1 MKLFDIFGLSLSHV
15 KKSKMRSWLTIIGIV
30 IGVAAVVAIISI
42 GQSMEATVQSR
53 LGSLGA
59 DLITI
64 TPGYSRASAGGHET
78 PGGFRSA
85 GSATINL
92 TDKDANII
100 KQVPGVLYV
109 NGIVSGRADMVLGTE
124 KITVSISGVD
134 TAVWRSMVTTEL
146 EAGRY
151 LQPGDSNAVVI
162 GYGLAHD
169 TFLQPITLNR
179 PITIGGKNF
188 KVVGI
193 FVESGGGFGGGGDNS
208 VYMPADYARDVITE
222 NISRNTF
229 SSIMIKVA
237 DQALVNEITSDIVQK
252 LMASRHVNQRTRDFS
267 VTAFATIQAQI
278 TSITQTISL
287 FLAAIA
293 AVSLLVGAV
302 GIANT
307 MFMSVMERTRQIGLL
322 KALGAT
328 DNEVLELF
336 LMESGLFGF
345 VGGLIGIIFGMLIS
359 IMVTSLGLMA
369 IGPGEGTM
377 STVISPQLIIF
388 ALVFSILVGIISGVV
403 PARTAARMNPVDAL
417 RFEQ

>member
-1 MKLFDIFGLSLSHV
+1 MKTLDIFTLSLSHV

-42 GQSMEATVQSR
+42 GQGMQESVQAN
-53 LGSLGA
+53 LGGLGA
-59 DLITI
+59 DLII
-64 TPGYSRASAGGHET
+64 VTPGFSRASNGFGGM
-78 PGGFRSA
+78 GAASGA
-85 GSATINL
+85 INL
-92 TDKDANII
+92 TDRDANAI
-100 KQVPGVLYV
+100 KQVAGVLYV
-109 NGIVSGRADMVLGTE
+109 NGMVSGSSDIKLGTE
-124 KITVSISGVD
+124 KTSVSVNGVD
-134 TAVWRSMVTTEL
+134 TGVWRSMFTTQL

-162 GYGLAHD
+162 SNSLAHT

-193 FVESGGGFGGGGDNS
+193 LVSQGAGFGGGDNT
-208 VYMPADYARDVITE
+208 VYMSADYARQVITT
-222 NISRNTF
+222 NISRNQFTM
-229 SSIMIKVA
+229 IMVKVA
-237 DQALVNEITSDIVQK
+237 NPLLATSTAAAITQK
-252 LMASRHVNQRTRDFS
+252 LMPSRHVNPRTQDFT
-267 VTAFATIQAQI
+267 VTAFAAIQQQI
-278 TSITQTISL
+278 TTIVQSISL

-328 DNEVLELF
+328 DNEVMKLF
-336 LMESGLFGF
+336 IMESGLFGF
-345 VGGLIGIIFGMLIS
+345 FGGIIGIIFGILIS
-359 IMVTSLGLMA
+359 VMISAVGLSAVVT
-369 IGPGEGTM
+369 
-377 STVISPQLIIF
+377 PQLIFF
-388 ALVFSILVGIISGVV
+388 ALVFSVFVGVLSGVA
-403 PARTAARMNPVDAL
+403 PARSGAKMNPVDAL

>member
-1 MKLFDIFGLSLSHV
+1 MKTFDIFRLSLSHL
-15 KKSKMRSWLTIIGIV
+15 KKSRMRSWLTIIGIV

-42 GQSMEATVQSR
+42 GQGMQESVEAN

-59 DLITI
+59 DLITV
-64 TPGYSRASAGGHET
+64 TPGYSRATGGGH
-78 PGGFRSA
+78 FRGEGSA
-85 GSATINL
+85 GSTSINL
-92 TDKDANII
+92 TDRDLNVI
-100 KQVPGVLYV
+100 KQIPGVLYA
-109 NGIVSGRADMVLGTE
+109 NGMVSGRSDMILGTE
-124 KITVSISGVD
+124 KISVSISGVN

-162 GYGLAHD
+162 GYSLAHD

-179 PITIGGKNF
+179 PVTIGEKSF

-193 FVESGGGFGGGGDNS
+193 FAESGGFGGNDNS
-208 VYMPADYARDVITE
+208 VYMPADHARDVITE

-229 SSIMIKVA
+229 TSITIKVA
-237 DQALVNEITSDIVQK
+237 DPSLVDKINSEIVQK
-252 LMASRHVNQRTRDFS
+252 LMASRHVNSRTRDFT
-267 VTAFATIQAQI
+267 VTAFATIQQQI
-278 TSITQTISL
+278 TSVVSTISL

-293 AVSLLVGAV
+293 AISLLVGAV

-328 DNEVLELF
+328 DNEVMRLF
-336 LMESGLFGF
+336 LIESGLFGF
-345 VGGLIGIIFGMLIS
+345 VGGVIGILFGILIS
-359 IMVTSLGLMA
+359 VIISAVGLRA
-369 IGPGEGTM
+369 IGPGGTM
-377 STVISPQLIIF
+377 MAIVTPQLLIF
-388 ALVFSILVGIISGVV
+388 ALAFSVFVGVISGVV
-403 PARTAARMNPVDAL
+403 PARTAAKMNPVDAL

>member
-1 MKLFDIFGLSLSHV
+1 MKILDIFRLSLSHV

-42 GQSMEATVQSR
+42 GQGMQESVQAN

-59 DLITI
+59 DLITV
-64 TPGYSRASAGGHET
+64 TPGFSRATGGGGFRGGSSAGG
-78 PGGFRSA
+78 A
-85 GSATINL
+85 GINL
-92 TDKDANII
+92 TDKDLNVI
-100 KQVPGVLYV
+100 KQVPGVLYA
-109 NGIVSGRADMVLGTE
+109 NGMVSGRSDMVLGTE
-124 KITVSISGVD
+124 KTSVSISGVD
-134 TAVWRSMVTTEL
+134 TAVWRSMVTTKL

-162 GYGLAHD
+162 GSSLAHD
-169 TFLQPITLNR
+169 IFLQPLTLNR
-179 PITIGGKNF
+179 PVTIGGKTF

-193 FVESGGGFGGGGDNS
+193 FAKSGGFGGTDNA

-229 SSIMIKVA
+229 TSIMVKVA
-237 DQALVNEITSDIVQK
+237 DQSLADKISEDIVQK
-252 LMASRHVNQRTRDFS
+252 LMPARHVNSRTRDFT
-267 VTAFATIQAQI
+267 VTAFAAIQQQI
-278 TSITQTISL
+278 TGVVQTISI

-328 DNEVLELF
+328 DNEVMKIF
-336 LMESGLFGF
+336 LIESGLFGF
-345 VGGLIGIIFGMLIS
+345 VGGVLGIISGILIS
-359 IMVTSLGLMA
+359 VIISAVGLRA
-369 IGPGEGTM
+369 IGPGGTM
-377 STVISPQLIIF
+377 NAVVTPQLLVF
-388 ALVFSILVGIISGVV
+388 ALLFSVFVGIISGVV
-403 PARTAARMNPVDAL
+403 PARTAAKMNPVDAL

>member
-1 MKLFDIFGLSLSHV
+1 MKVLDIFRLSLSHV

-42 GQSMEATVQSR
+42 GQGMQASVQSR

-59 DLITI
+59 DLITV
-64 TPGYSRASAGGHET
+64 TPGFSRAGG
-78 PGGFRSA
+78 GGFEGGRGG

-92 TDKDANII
+92 TERDANAI
-100 KQVPGVLYV
+100 KQLPGVLYV
-109 NGIVSGRADMVLGTE
+109 NGMVSGSSDIRLGTE
-124 KITVSISGVD
+124 KTSVSISGVD
-134 TAVWRSMVTTEL
+134 TGVWRSMVTTQL

-151 LQPGDSNAVVI
+151 LQPGDSNSVVI
-162 GYGLAHD
+162 GNALAHT
-169 TFLQPITLNR
+169 TFLQEITLNK
-179 PITIGGKNF
+179 PITIGGKSF

-193 FVESGGGFGGGGDNS
+193 LVSSGGGFGGGGDNS
-208 VYMPADYARDVITE
+208 VYMSADFAREVITT
-222 NISRNTF
+222 NISRNQFT
-229 SSIMIKVA
+229 SIMVKIA
-237 DQALVNEITSDIVQK
+237 DPALADKITQDIINK
-252 LMASRHVNQRTRDFS
+252 LMPSRHVNPRTRDFT
-267 VTAFATIQAQI
+267 VTAFATIQQQI
-278 TSITQTISL
+278 TSVVQSISI

-328 DNEVLELF
+328 DNEVMELF

-345 VGGLIGIIFGMLIS
+345 VGGVIGIIFGIIVS
-359 IMVTSLGLMA
+359 VIVSVVGLRLL
-369 IGPGEGTM
+369 GPGG
-377 STVISPQLIIF
+377 SASPVVSPELLIF
-388 ALVFSILVGIISGVV
+388 ALAFSIFVGVISGVA
-403 PARTAARMNPVDAL
+403 PARSAAKMNPVDAL

>member
-1 MKLFDIFGLSLSHV
+1 MKIFDIFGLSLSHV

-42 GQSMEATVQSR
+42 GQGMQESVQAN

-59 DLITI
+59 DLII
-64 TPGYSRASAGGHET
+64 VTPGFSRATSGGFGRGEPAGGA
-78 PGGFRSA
+78 S
-85 GSATINL
+85 INF
-92 TDKDANII
+92 TDKDLNVI
-100 KQVPGVLYV
+100 KQVPGVLYA
-109 NGIVSGRADMVLGTE
+109 NGMVSGRSDMILGTE
-124 KITVSISGVD
+124 KTTVSISGVD
-134 TAVWRSMVTTEL
+134 TLVWRSMVTTQL

-151 LQPGDSNAVVI
+151 LQPGDSNAIVI
-162 GYGLAHD
+162 GYSLAHD
-169 TFLQPITLNR
+169 TFSQPITLNR
-179 PITIGGKNF
+179 PVTIGGKTF

-193 FVESGGGFGGGGDNS
+193 FVQSGGGFGGGGDNA

-229 SSIMIKVA
+229 TSIMVKVA
-237 DQALVNEITSDIVQK
+237 DQSLVDKIASDIILK
-252 LMASRHVNQRTRDFS
+252 LMPSRHVNPRTRDFT
-267 VTAFATIQAQI
+267 VTAFATIQQQI
-278 TSITQTISL
+278 TSVVQTISL

-328 DNEVLELF
+328 DNEVMKLF
-336 LMESGLFGF
+336 LIESGLFGF
-345 VGGLIGIIFGMLIS
+345 VGGVLGIIFGILIS
-359 IMVTSLGLMA
+359 VIISAVGMRA
-369 IGPGEGTM
+369 IGPGGTM
-377 STVISPQLIIF
+377 NAVVTPSLLIF
-388 ALVFSILVGIISGVV
+388 ALAFSIFVGIISGVM
-403 PARTAARMNPVDAL
+403 PARQAAKMNPVDAL

>member
-1 MKLFDIFGLSLSHV
+1 MKIFDIFRLSLSHV

-42 GQSMEATVQSR
+42 GEGMQESVKAR

-59 DLITI
+59 DLITV
-64 TPGYSRASAGGHET
+64 TPGYSRAEG
-78 PGGFRSA
+78 GGFGGERASGA
-85 GSATINL
+85 GINL
-92 TDKDANII
+92 TDKDLNMI
-100 KQVPGVLYV
+100 KQVPGVLYA
-109 NGIVSGRADMVLGTE
+109 NGMVSGRSDMILGTE
-124 KITVSISGVD
+124 KISVSISGVD
-134 TAVWRSMVTTEL
+134 TAVWRSIVTTQL

-162 GYGLAHD
+162 GYSLAHT

-179 PITIGGKNF
+179 PVTIGGKTF

-193 FVESGGGFGGGGDNS
+193 FAQSGGFGGGDNA

-229 SSIMIKVA
+229 TSIMVKVA
-237 DQALVNEITSDIVQK
+237 ETSLVDKITADIVQK
-252 LMASRHVNQRTRDFS
+252 LMASRHVNSRTRDFT
-267 VTAFATIQAQI
+267 VTAFATIQQQI
-278 TSITQTISL
+278 SSITQTISL

-328 DNEVLELF
+328 DNEVMELF
-336 LMESGLFGF
+336 IIESGLFGF
-345 VGGLIGIIFGMLIS
+345 FGGVIGIIFGIFVS
-359 IMVTSLGLMA
+359 VIITTVGLRA
-369 IGPGEGTM
+369 IGPGGAMNAVVT
-377 STVISPQLIIF
+377 PQLIIL
-388 ALVFSILVGIISGVV
+388 ALVFSVFVGVISGIV
-403 PARTAARMNPVDAL
+403 PARNAAKMNPVDAL

>member
-1 MKLFDIFGLSLSHV
+1 MKTIDTFRLSLSHV

-42 GQSMEATVQSR
+42 GQGMQESVAAR

-59 DLITI
+59 DLITV
-64 TPGYSRASAGGHET
+64 TPGYSRASG
-78 PGGFRSA
+78 GGFEGGRSA
-85 GSATINL
+85 GSTSINL
-92 TDKDANII
+92 TDKDINVI

-109 NGIVSGRADMVLGTE
+109 NGMVSGRSEMILGTE
-124 KITVSISGVD
+124 KISVSVTGIDPV
-134 TAVWRSMVTTEL
+134 VWRSMVTTEL

-151 LQPGDSNAVVI
+151 IQPGDSNVVVI
-162 GYGLAHD
+162 GYSLAHE

-179 PITIGGKNF
+179 LVTIGGKTF

-193 FVESGGGFGGGGDNS
+193 FVQSGGGFGGGGGDTA
-208 VYMPADYARDVITE
+208 VYMPNDPARDVITT

-229 SSIMIKVA
+229 SSIMVKVTDPNLA
-237 DQALVNEITSDIVQK
+237 NEVAADIVAK
-252 LMASRHVNQRTRDFS
+252 LMPSRHVNQRTRDFT
-267 VTAFATIQAQI
+267 VTEFAVIQQQI
-278 TSITQTISL
+278 TSVVQTISL

-328 DNEVLELF
+328 DGEVMKLF

-345 VGGLIGIIFGMLIS
+345 VGGVLGIIFGVSIS
-359 IMVTSLGLMA
+359 VIISVVGLRA
-369 IGPGEGTM
+369 IGPGGTM
-377 STVISPQLIIF
+377 NPVVTPQLLLF
-388 ALVFSILVGIISGVV
+388 ALGFSIFVGIISGVA
-403 PARTAARMNPVDAL
+403 PARSAAKMNPVDAL

>member
-1 MKLFDIFGLSLSHV
+1 MKPFDIFGLSLSHV
-15 KKSKMRSWLTIIGIV
+15 IKSKMRSWLTIIGIV
-30 IGVAAVVAIISI
+30 IGVAAVVAIISVS
-42 GQSMEATVQSR
+42 QSMQESVQSR

-59 DLITI
+59 DLITV
-64 TPGYSRASAGGHET
+64 TPGYSRASGGSGPE
-78 PGGFRSA
+78 GG
-85 GSATINL
+85 GSSSTSINL
-92 TDKDANII
+92 TDKDANMI
-100 KQVPGVLYV
+100 KQVSGVLYV
-109 NGIVSGRADMVLGTE
+109 NGMVSGTADIRLGTE
-124 KITVSISGVD
+124 KISVSISGVD
-134 TAVWRSMVTTEL
+134 TAVWRSMVTTQL

-162 GYGLAHD
+162 GYALAHT

-193 FVESGGGFGGGGDNS
+193 LVSSGGGFGGGGGDNA
-208 VYMPADYARDVITE
+208 VYMSADYARQVITT
-222 NISRNTF
+222 NVSRNTF
-229 SSIMIKVA
+229 TSNMVKVT
-237 DQALVNEITSDIVQK
+237 DQTLVDNITSDIVQK
-252 LMASRHVNQRTRDFS
+252 LMASRHVNQRTRDFT
-267 VTAFATIQAQI
+267 VTAYATIQEQI
-278 TSITQTISL
+278 SSITQTISL

-328 DNEVLELF
+328 DNEIMELF

-345 VGGLIGIIFGMLIS
+345 VGGLLGIICGILIS
-359 IMVTSLGLMA
+359 VIIISLGLLA
-369 IGPGEGTM
+369 IGTGEGTM
-377 STVISPQLIIF
+377 NIVISPQLIIF

-403 PARTAARMNPVDAL
+403 PARTAAKMSPVDAL

>member
-1 MKLFDIFGLSLSHV
+1 MKAFDIFRLSLSHV

-42 GQSMEATVQSR
+42 GQGMQESVQSR

-59 DLITI
+59 DLITV
-64 TPGYSRASAGGHET
+64 TPGFSRASGG
-78 PGGFRSA
+78 GGFGGGSA
-85 GSATINL
+85 GSASINL
-92 TDKDANII
+92 TDKDLNVI

-109 NGIVSGRADMVLGTE
+109 NGMVSGRSDMILGTE
-124 KITVSISGVD
+124 KTSVSISGIDPV
-134 TAVWRSMVTTEL
+134 VWRSMVTTQL
-146 EAGRY
+146 ESGRY
-151 LQPGDSNAVVI
+151 LQSGDSNAVVI
-162 GYGLAHD
+162 GYSLAHE

-179 PITIGGKNF
+179 PITIGNKTF

-193 FVESGGGFGGGGDNS
+193 FVQSGGGFGGGGGDNA
-208 VYMPADYARDVITE
+208 VFMPADYARDVITS
-222 NISRNTF
+222 NVPRNTF
-229 SSIMIKVA
+229 TSIMVKVA
-237 DQALVNEITSDIVQK
+237 NPELANQVASDIVTK
-252 LMASRHVNQRTRDFS
+252 LMPARHVNPRTRDFT
-267 VTAFATIQAQI
+267 VTEFAVIQQQI
-278 TSITQTISL
+278 TGVVQTISL

-328 DNEVLELF
+328 DNEVMKLF

-345 VGGLIGIIFGMLIS
+345 VGGVLGIIFGILVSVLIS
-359 IMVTSLGLMA
+359 AVGLRA
-369 IGPGEGTM
+369 IGPGGEMNAVVT
-377 STVISPQLIIF
+377 PQLLIF
-388 ALVFSILVGIISGVV
+388 ALVFSVFVGIISGVV
-403 PARTAARMNPVDAL
+403 PARTAAKMNPVDAL

>member
-1 MKLFDIFGLSLSHV
+1 MKILDIFRLSLSHV

-42 GQSMEATVQSR
+42 GQGMQASVQAR

-59 DLITI
+59 DLITV
-64 TPGYSRASAGGHET
+64 TPGFSRASGGEF
-78 PGGFRSA
+78 GGRGG
-85 GSATINL
+85 GSGGSINL
-92 TDKDANII
+92 TDKDVNVI

-109 NGIVSGRADMVLGTE
+109 NGMVSGRADMIVGTE
-124 KITVSISGVD
+124 KTSVSISGVD
-134 TAVWRSMVTTEL
+134 IGTWRSMVTTQL

-162 GYGLAHD
+162 GYSLAHE
-169 TFLQPITLNR
+169 TFLQPVTLNR
-179 PITIGGKNF
+179 PVTIGDKNF

-193 FVESGGGFGGGGDNS
+193 FVQSGGGFGGGSDNA
-208 VYMPADYARDVITE
+208 VYMPADSAREVITT
-222 NISRNTF
+222 NVPRNTF
-229 SSIMIKVA
+229 TSIMVKVA
-237 DQALVNEITSDIVQK
+237 DPTIADKIATDIVTK
-252 LMASRHVNQRTRDFS
+252 LMPSRHVNPRTRDFT
-267 VTAFATIQAQI
+267 VTAFATIQQQI
-278 TSITQTISL
+278 TSVVQSISI

-328 DNEVLELF
+328 DNEVMKLF

-345 VGGLIGIIFGMLIS
+345 VGGVIGIIFGILVSVIVS
-359 IMVTSLGLMA
+359 AVGLRLL
-369 IGPGEGTM
+369 GPGG
-377 STVISPQLIIF
+377 SASPVVSPELLIF
-388 ALVFSILVGIISGVV
+388 ALGFSILVGVISGVA
-403 PARTAARMNPVDAL
+403 PARSAAKMNPVDAL

>member
-1 MKLFDIFGLSLSHV
+1 MKILDIFRLSLSHV

-42 GQSMEATVQSR
+42 GQGMQASVQSR

-59 DLITI
+59 DLITV
-64 TPGYSRASAGGHET
+64 TPGFSRAGG
-78 PGGFRSA
+78 GGFGGERGG

-92 TDKDANII
+92 TDRDANAI
-100 KQVPGVLYV
+100 KQVAGVLYV
-109 NGIVSGRADMVLGTE
+109 NGMVSGSSDVRVGTE
-124 KITVSISGVD
+124 KTTVSISGVD
-134 TAVWRSMVTTEL
+134 TGVWRSMVTTQL

-151 LQPGDSNAVVI
+151 LQPGDSNVVVI
-162 GYGLAHD
+162 GNALAHT
-169 TFLQPITLNR
+169 TFLEPITLNK
-179 PITIGGKNF
+179 PITIGGKSF

-193 FVESGGGFGGGGDNS
+193 LVSSGGGFGGGGGDNT
-208 VYMPADYARDVITE
+208 VYMSADFAREVITT
-222 NISRNTF
+222 NVSRNQFT
-229 SSIMIKVA
+229 SIMVKIS
-237 DQALVNEITSDIVQK
+237 DPALATSIAAAITQK
-252 LMASRHVNQRTRDFS
+252 LMPERHVNPRTQDFT
-267 VTAFATIQAQI
+267 VTAFAAIQQQI
-278 TSITQTISL
+278 TSVVQSISL

-328 DNEVLELF
+328 DNEVMKLF

-345 VGGLIGIIFGMLIS
+345 VGGVIGIIFGVLIS
-359 IMVTSLGLMA
+359 VIISEVGLRA
-369 IGPGEGTM
+369 IGPGGAM
-377 STVISPQLIIF
+377 SAVISPELLIF
-388 ALVFSILVGIISGVV
+388 ALGFSIFVGVISGVA
-403 PARTAARMNPVDAL
+403 PARSAAKMNPVDAL

>member
-1 MKLFDIFGLSLSHV
+1 MKTIDTFRLSLSHV

-42 GQSMEATVQSR
+42 GQGMQESVASR

-59 DLITI
+59 DLITV
-64 TPGYSRASAGGHET
+64 TPGFSRASSG
-78 PGGFRSA
+78 GGFEGGRSA

-92 TDKDANII
+92 TDKDINVI

-109 NGIVSGRADMVLGTE
+109 NGMVSGRSDIILGTE
-124 KITVSISGVD
+124 KTSVSITGVD
-134 TAVWRSMVTTEL
+134 PVVWRSMVTTQL

-151 LQPGDSNAVVI
+151 LQPGDSNAVII
-162 GYGLAHD
+162 GYSLAHE

-179 PITIGGKNF
+179 PITIGGKTF

-193 FVESGGGFGGGGDNS
+193 FVQSGGGFGGGGDNA
-208 VYMPADYARDVITE
+208 VYMSADYTRDVITT

-229 SSIMIKVA
+229 SSIMVKVTDPNLA
-237 DQALVNEITSDIVQK
+237 NQVAADIVTK
-252 LMASRHVNQRTRDFS
+252 LMPSRHVNPRTRDFT
-267 VTAFATIQAQI
+267 VTEFAVIQQQI
-278 TSITQTISL
+278 TSVVQTISL

-328 DNEVLELF
+328 DGEVMKLF
-336 LMESGLFGF
+336 LMESGLFGL
-345 VGGLIGIIFGMLIS
+345 VGGVIGIITGVSIS
-359 IMVTSLGLMA
+359 VIISVVGLRA
-369 IGPGEGTM
+369 IGPGGTM
-377 STVISPQLIIF
+377 NAVVSPQLLVF
-388 ALVFSILVGIISGVV
+388 ALAFSIFVGIISGVA
-403 PARTAARMNPVDAL
+403 PARSAAKMNPVDAL

>member
-1 MKLFDIFGLSLSHV
+1 MKTFDTFRLSLSHV

-42 GQSMEATVQSR
+42 GEGMQESVQAR

-59 DLITI
+59 DLITV
-64 TPGYSRASAGGHET
+64 TPGFSRASG
-78 PGGFRSA
+78 GGFDGGRSA
-85 GSATINL
+85 GSASINL
-92 TDKDANII
+92 TDKDVNVV

-109 NGIVSGRADMVLGTE
+109 NGMVSGRSDMILGTE
-124 KITVSISGVD
+124 KTSVSISGVD
-134 TAVWRSMVTTEL
+134 TAVWRSMVTTQL

-162 GYGLAHD
+162 GYSLAHE
-169 TFLQPITLNR
+169 TFMQPITLNR
-179 PITIGGKNF
+179 PVTIGGKSF

-193 FVESGGGFGGGGDNS
+193 FVQSGGGFGGGTDNA
-208 VYMPADYARDVITE
+208 VYMPADYARDVITT
-222 NISRNTF
+222 NVSRNTF
-229 SSIMIKVA
+229 TSIMVKVA
-237 DQALVNEITSDIVQK
+237 DPTLADKIASDIVIK
-252 LMASRHVNQRTRDFS
+252 LMPARHVNPRTRDFT
-267 VTAFATIQAQI
+267 VTAFATIQQQI
-278 TSITQTISL
+278 TSVVQTISL

-328 DNEVLELF
+328 DNEVMKLF

-345 VGGLIGIIFGMLIS
+345 VGGVLGIISGILIS
-359 IMVTSLGLMA
+359 VIISAVGLRA
-369 IGPGEGTM
+369 IGPGGTM
-377 STVISPQLIIF
+377 NAVITPGLLVF
-388 ALVFSILVGIISGVV
+388 ALAFSVFVGIISGVV
-403 PARTAARMNPVDAL
+403 PARTAAKMNPVDAL